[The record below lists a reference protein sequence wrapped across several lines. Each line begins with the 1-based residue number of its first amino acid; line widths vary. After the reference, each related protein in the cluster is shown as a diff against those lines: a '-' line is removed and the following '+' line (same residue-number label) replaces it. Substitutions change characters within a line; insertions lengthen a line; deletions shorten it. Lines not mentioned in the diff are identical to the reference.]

1 MFKNTRTNGQL
12 LIAFGIIVV
21 VVLLG
26 NVYQLNR
33 IRAIGDLATRLYDHP
48 YTVSNA
54 VRSAQTA
61 IVRMHRSM
69 KDVALAGTPEDIDA
83 AVAKVTEY
91 EQVVYERL
99 ETAKEQFLGD
109 EQQFDDL
116 ISEFTAWRTIRENV
130 IRLTRAGQQA
140 QAVAITKGEGA
151 DHVEK
156 LENDVRAL
164 IEFADGKAT
173 EFLTGAQ
180 TSADQAFL
188 LTIGLMLVNIVI
200 IVWIAVST
208 TRSITRSAAEIQAG
222 ASILASSS
230 TQIMAATSQVAIGAT
245 ETATTVSQTSTTVE
259 EVRQAADIVNQKAR
273 RVADSAQKA
282 VEVSQTGE
290 AAVNETVEMMTHIR
304 TQMESVGDSI
314 IRLSEQSQAIGEII
328 TTVNDLADQ
337 SNLLAVNASI
347 EAARAGEHGKGF
359 VVVAEE
365 IKSMAEQSKQATR
378 NVRAILSDIQKA
390 VSAAVMATEQGSK
403 AVEAGVRQSAD
414 AGEAIRA
421 LTHSITESTQA
432 AILIATSARQQLTG
446 MDQMMVA
453 MENINQASAET
464 AASTRQAENAAQG
477 LNELGQRLQD
487 LLEQY

>member
-1 MFKNTRTNGQL
+1 MFKNMRTNRQL

-21 VVLLG
+21 VVVLG

-33 IRAIGDLATRLYDHP
+33 IRAIGDLTTRLYDHP

-69 KDVALAGTPEDIDA
+69 KDVALAETSEDINA
-83 AVAKVTEY
+83 AVAQVDEY
-91 EQVVYERL
+91 EQIVYERL

-109 EQQFDDL
+109 KQQFDDL
-116 ISEFTAWRTIRENV
+116 IDEFAAWRTIRERV
-130 IRLTRAGQQA
+130 ITLTRAGQRA
-140 QAVAITKGEGA
+140 QAAAITKGEGA
-151 DHVEK
+151 DHVGK

-164 IEFADGKAT
+164 REFADGKAT
-173 EFLTGAQ
+173 DFLTGAQ
-180 TSADQAFL
+180 TADDQAFL
-188 LTIGLMLVNIVI
+188 WTIVLMIVNIVL
-200 IVWIAVST
+200 IVWIAIST
-208 TRSITRSAAEIQAG
+208 IRSIVRSAVEIQAG

-230 TQIMAATSQVAIGAT
+230 TQIMTATAQVAVGAT
-245 ETATTVSQTSTTVE
+245 ETAMSVSETSTTVE
-259 EVRQAADIVNQKAR
+259 EVRQAADVVNQKAR
-273 RVADSAQKA
+273 LVSDRAQKA

-290 AAVNETVEMMTHIR
+290 VAVNETIEVMAHIR

-328 TTVNDLADQ
+328 ATVNDLADQ

-347 EAARAGEHGKGF
+347 EAAKAGEHGKGF

-390 VSAAVMATEQGSK
+390 VSTAVLATEQGSK
-403 AVEAGVRQSAD
+403 AVEAGVRQSTD

-421 LTHSITESTQA
+421 LTQSIKESAQA

-446 MDQMMVA
+446 MDQMTVA
-453 MENINQASAET
+453 MENIDQASAET
-464 AASTRQAENAAQG
+464 AASTRQAESAAQN
-477 LNELGQRLQD
+477 LNELGQQLED